1 MAPTRA
7 RDHTCVPT
15 PELARVFNAYRDKS
29 VPMSLIAERIGMDV
43 RDLKKIV
50 SLGKYRTTGIGANLT
65 SLADTG
71 ELTVIPSPGPEAPAK
86 MAEDEF
92 WLEGRVQATR
102 PGPAERRRRAEAFAQ
117 LRRDTLAKYP

>member
-1 MAPTRA
+1 
-7 RDHTCVPT
+7 
-15 PELARVFNAYRDKS
+15 VFNAYRDKS

-50 SLGKYRTTGIGANLT
+50 SLGKYRTTGIGLADRILTGIGANLT